1 MPAGVTGAG
10 SSVACGEC
18 ACEVWLV
25 WAVLMVQWCRAG
37 NRADL
42 NEVGR
47 SVVCGKCACEGV
59 IGWVSLLVAV
69 GLLVGAVLV

>member
-1 MPAGVTGAG
+1 
-10 SSVACGEC
+10 
-18 ACEVWLV
+18 
-25 WAVLMVQWCRAG
+25 MVQWCRAG

-69 GLLVGAVLV
+69 GLLVEQCWCN